1 MKKNKKIILIILTS
15 CFIIMVVGIL
25 AYFWQG
31 SSQTLPNQTL
41 QHSTDNI
48 KPISSNQQSTINPV
62 VMTNHP
68 DPNQHLSENTRKFL
82 NKIEFVLANVGTR
95 SSKLSSFMSLL
106 KEAQTEDEIITTLQ
120 ALESLKPIEY
130 ADDLIL
136 FLNNP
141 NLSAKVKSTAINTLG
156 QSILLSDDDVEKIG
170 ASTVYVQSEKVR
182 NYINGIVENPNSP
195 KELYNPA
202 VQNYYYTSE
211 NATPFA
217 KKLLNN
223 NQPLNEAETTFLSS
237 AVFADN
243 QSTQEILPELLK
255 NSNHLNDEFVSQIG
269 TFGTSDVVL
278 QRLSL
283 QDKQHLIQLL
293 QSHPFNQQDEKY
305 YVFRETAD
313 YHIQQLQN
321 SMVSK

>member
-1 MKKNKKIILIILTS
+1 MNNKLKLTLKICGLVFSSIITL
-15 CFIIMVVGIL
+15 V
-25 AYFWQG
+25 AFWQEEEQAELADDIQRVEKFQAQFA
-31 SSQTLPNQTL
+31 SQPNPNLHQATTPNLPPPLTENL
-41 QHSTDNI
+41 A
-48 KPISSNQQSTINPV
+48 
-62 VMTNHP
+62 
-68 DPNQHLSENTRKFL
+68 ENTRKFF

-95 SSKLSSFMSLL
+95 DSKLSSFMSLL

-141 NLSAKVKSTAINTLG
+141 KLSTKVKSTAINTLG

-195 KELYNPA
+195 KDLYNPA

-237 AVFADN
+237 AVFSDN

-255 NSNHLNDEFVSQIG
+255 NSHHLNDEFVSQIG

-278 QRLSL
+278 QQLSQ

-305 YVFRETAD
+305 YVFKETAD

>member
-1 MKKNKKIILIILTS
+1 MNNKLKLTLKICGLVFSSIITLI
-15 CFIIMVVGIL
+15 
-25 AYFWQG
+25 AFWQEKEQAELADDIQRIEKFQAQFA
-31 SSQTLPNQTL
+31 SQPNPNLPQATTPNLPPPQTENL
-41 QHSTDNI
+41 A
-48 KPISSNQQSTINPV
+48 
-62 VMTNHP
+62 
-68 DPNQHLSENTRKFL
+68 ENTRKFF

-95 SSKLSSFMSLL
+95 DSKLSSFMSLL

-141 NLSAKVKSTAINTLG
+141 KLSAKVKSTAINTLG
-156 QSILLSDDDVEKIG
+156 QSILLSNDDVEKIG

-195 KELYNPA
+195 KDLYNPA

-237 AVFADN
+237 AVFSDN

-255 NSNHLNDEFVSQIG
+255 NSHHLNDEFVSQIG

-278 QRLSL
+278 QQLSQ

-305 YVFRETAD
+305 YVFKETAD

>member
-1 MKKNKKIILIILTS
+1 MNNKLKLTLKICGLVFSSIITLI
-15 CFIIMVVGIL
+15 
-25 AYFWQG
+25 AFWQEKEQAELADDIQRIEKFQAQFA
-31 SSQTLPNQTL
+31 SQPNPNLPQATTPNLPPPQTENL
-41 QHSTDNI
+41 A
-48 KPISSNQQSTINPV
+48 
-62 VMTNHP
+62 
-68 DPNQHLSENTRKFL
+68 ENTRKFF

-95 SSKLSSFMSLL
+95 DSKLSSFMSLL

-141 NLSAKVKSTAINTLG
+141 KLSTKVKSTAINTLG

-195 KELYNPA
+195 KDLYNPA

-237 AVFADN
+237 AVFSDN

-255 NSNHLNDEFVSQIG
+255 NSHHLNDEFVSQIG

-278 QRLSL
+278 QQLSQ

-305 YVFRETAD
+305 YVFKETAD

-321 SMVSK
+321 GMVSK

>member
-1 MKKNKKIILIILTS
+1 MKNNKKIILIILTS
-15 CFIIMVVGIL
+15 CFVIMAVGIL

-31 SSQTLPNQTL
+31 SSKTLPTQAIQNPTE
-41 QHSTDNI
+41 HV
-48 KPISSNQQSTINPV
+48 KPVSSNQPTTTSPV
-62 VMTNHP
+62 VMTNRP
-68 DPNQHLSENTRKFL
+68 DPNQHLNEDIRKFL
-82 NKIEFVLANVGTR
+82 NKIEVIFASIGTR
-95 SSKLSSFMSLL
+95 ERKLSSLMSLL
-106 KEAQTEDEIITTLQ
+106 KEAKTEDEIITTLQ

-141 NLSAKVKSTAINTLG
+141 NLSAQVKSTAINTLG

-195 KELYNPA
+195 KDLYNPA

-278 QRLSL
+278 QQLSL

-313 YHIQQLQN
+313 YHIQQLLN